1 MAARGGKA
9 RNLMSQRR
17 NEVMPLKDDFT
28 ILADALPVL
37 VSACLAGEP
46 CRYDASAAA
55 HPAVLQLV
63 AAGRAVCVCP
73 EVLGGLPTPR
83 EAVELRAGRAMCR
96 SGRDVT
102 GEFLAGAQAALQL
115 GLARGCRQAIVK
127 SRSPSCGCG
136 RVYDGNF
143 SGALVS
149 GDGLFTALL
158 KEHGFGVC
166 TELDLPQPEE

>member
-1 MAARGGKA
+1 MVEAH
-9 RNLMSQRR
+9 
-17 NEVMPLKDDFT
+17 P
-28 ILADALPVL
+28 IL
-37 VSACLAGEP
+37 VSACLAGER
-46 CRYDASAAA
+46 CRYDASAMP
-55 HPAVLQLV
+55 HPLVVQLV

-102 GEFLAGAQAALQL
+102 DEFLAGAQAALEQ

-136 RVYDGNF
+136 QVYNGNF
-143 SGALVS
+143 SGALVP
-149 GDGLFTALL
+149 GDGLFAALL
-158 KEHGFGVC
+158 KAHGFGVR
-166 TELDLPQPEE
+166 TELDLPQPEG

>member
-1 MAARGGKA
+1 MTLNEASG
-9 RNLMSQRR
+9 LM
-17 NEVMPLKDDFT
+17 
-28 ILADALPVL
+28 ADAPLVL

-83 EAVELRAGRAMCR
+83 ETVELRDGRALCR

-102 GEFLAGAQAALQL
+102 VEFLAGAQAALKL
-115 GLARGCRQAIVK
+115 GLARGCRRAIVK

-136 RVYDGNF
+136 RVYDGSF
-143 SGALVS
+143 SGVLAS
-149 GDGLFTALL
+149 GDGLFTSLL
-158 KEHGFGVC
+158 RERGFSIC
-166 TELDLPQPEE
+166 TELDLPDSEE